1 MPMSVGV
8 PENPAAEMRPDLI
21 VAEPSEIE
29 PGDLVALSFPDETAR
44 GILFTL
50 DREALDGWRT
60 LYFLTSD
67 GPGPGWEPTWTRAG
81 GAGLDVEAIGVGGIG
96 PDPVPILDRRG
107 RQLPDLHRQ
116 RRGRHLRTDPDRRP
130 LTA

>member
-1 MPMSVGV
+1 MPTSVGV

-50 DREALDGWRT
+50 DREAPDGWRT

-96 PDPVPILDRRG
+96 PDRVPIPEIAEAGSYRIC
-107 RQLPDLHRQ
+107 
-116 RRGRHLRTDPDRRP
+116 
-130 LTA
+130 TANAADVICAPIQIVGP